1 MRPPVSSH
9 LESCDIEAAFQIV
22 KSELFGADVFISRGG
37 RRAGFLKPP
46 TGRSQSLSLSLSPSR
61 SSAEFDTF
69 VLSAASN
76 DRVIA

>member
-9 LESCDIEAAFQIV
+9 PESSDIEAAFQIV
-22 KSELFGADVFISRGG
+22 KSELFGVDVFISRGG

-46 TGRSQSLSLSLSPSR
+46 TGRSQSLSLSC

>member
-1 MRPPVSSH
+1 MRPPVSSRP
-9 LESCDIEAAFQIV
+9 ESSDIEAAFQIV

-46 TGRSQSLSLSLSPSR
+46 TGRSQNQSLSLSC